1 MTDKQQVDDLSDL
14 IMENAPCPI
23 YEEDAHDLAERLY
36 NDGWRK
42 QVAFWF
48 GDEMFRVV
56 TRRRKAVPKI
66 ATHKRGSKPEVERG
80 FEQEKYV
87 RKIKV
92 TKSNFFD
99 LYDKFGKSVFKT
111 KEDAENAL
119 ACKEEKK

>member
-1 MTDKQQVDDLSDL
+1 MTDKQQVNDLADL
-14 IMENAPCPI
+14 IMENAPCTI
-23 YEEDAHDLAERLY
+23 YEEDAHNLAERLY

-48 GDEMFRVV
+48 GDMMFRVV

-66 ATHKRGSKPEVERG
+66 AIHKRGSKPEVERG

-92 TKSNFFD
+92 TKRNFLD

-111 KEDAENAL
+111 KEDAEHTL
-119 ACKEEKK
+119 ACTEEKK